1 VRIVRRRHVP
11 TLLRPLAVLT
21 ATSIAVLV
29 LVGCVAKASPSA
41 APTASASVVPS
52 PMLSL
57 APAGPLVTIETRGG
71 ECPQGA
77 CGSTVIVEADGRVHQ
92 TASAPLELGTLSSVS
107 VEVLAT
113 EIDKADFAALMSRPF
128 TGTCPVAFDGQETV
142 YTFATASGTIRI
154 ATCEIEV
161 DPSDP
166 LFVAVTAALTEVA
179 AP

>member
-1 VRIVRRRHVP
+1 M
-11 TLLRPLAVLT
+11 A
-21 ATSIAVLV
+21 
-29 LVGCVAKASPSA
+29 
-41 APTASASVVPS
+41 PS
-52 PMLSL
+52 PVPSL

-77 CGSTVIVEADGRVHQ
+77 CGSTVSVEADGRVHQ
-92 TASAPLELGTLSSVS
+92 TALAPLELGRLSDVT
-107 VEVLAT
+107 VEALAT

-142 YTFATASGTIRI
+142 YTFATASGPKRI

-166 LFVAVTAALTEVA
+166 LFVAVAAALAEVA